1 MIPDTNF
8 YIPRKLSNDCPTL
21 KSPISTIETTIKL
34 DKIEPY
40 IPIKARESVTSAAN
54 LEANRHLGSE
64 GKHHKKSFTQNKFDE
79 KGRKNKRNKAYSIN
93 ENYSYFNKNKK
104 SLYNQVPLNKNYD
117 TFGDQSKIKLT
128 FS

>member
-8 YIPRKLSNDCPTL
+8 YIPRKLSNDTPHNAIT
-21 KSPISTIETTIKL
+21 TIESAIKL

-40 IPIKARESVTSAAN
+40 IPIKARESVTSN
-54 LEANRHLGSE
+54 VIVEANRNIGNE
-64 GKHHKKSFTQNKFDE
+64 GKHKKSFTQNKFDD

-117 TFGDQSKIKLT
+117 TFGDQSKFQIY
-128 FS
+128 F

>member
-1 MIPDTNF
+1 MIPDTSF
-8 YIPRKLSNDCPTL
+8 YIPRKLSNDGPSA
-21 KSPISTIETTIKL
+21 KNPITTIETTIKL

-40 IPIKARESVTSAAN
+40 IPIKARESVISAVHV
-54 LEANRHLGSE
+54 EANRQPGSE
-64 GKHHKKSFTQNKFDE
+64 VKHHKKSFTQNKFDD

-117 TFGDQSKIKLT
+117 TFGDQSKIK
-128 FS
+128 FNF